1 MVEVYPYQAW
11 AVVEVCQ
18 GQQGSPAYQ
27 EGVVVEEEVVVQ
39 HRSYQALVAVEARR
53 LKAFGE
59 EVAGSQAQESWA
71 SSCSPWPT

>member
-39 HRSYQALVAVEARR
+39 HRSYQALVAVEVC
-53 LKAFGE
+53 LQ
-59 EVAGSQAQESWA
+59 GSQAGPEEAVVVEVVEGLQS
-71 SSCSPWPT
+71 